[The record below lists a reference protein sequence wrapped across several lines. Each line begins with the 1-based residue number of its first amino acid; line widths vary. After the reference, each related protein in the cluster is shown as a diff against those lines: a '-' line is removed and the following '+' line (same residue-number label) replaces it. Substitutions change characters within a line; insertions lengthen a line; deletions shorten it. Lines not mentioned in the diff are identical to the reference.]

1 MFTGTSYS
9 RDVTSRRASG
19 AAGPPEGD
27 LGAGTGSAAE
37 AWRLMTSVM
46 MARKEQFP
54 QIAASFKLNP
64 GALHALLTLD
74 PDVPKSMSTL
84 AGGWGCDA
92 SNVTWLVDRLEE
104 QGLVERRTH
113 PTDRRVRT
121 VALTPKG
128 VKVRQQVDAMIHEA
142 PAAIAALGDSDLETL
157 CRVLR
162 KVVPADSPGFAVARF

>member
-1 MFTGTSYS
+1 VFTRSSYAGH
-9 RDVTSRRASG
+9 VTTRGAKVPASPV
-19 AAGPPEGD
+19 AATISTGD
-27 LGAGTGSAAE
+27 DTAAE
-37 AWRLMTSVM
+37 AWRLMTAVM

-74 PDVPKSMSTL
+74 PESPQSMSAL

-104 QGLVERRTH
+104 QGLVERRAH

-128 VKVRQQVDAMIHEA
+128 VTVRAQVESMIYEA
-142 PAAIAALGDSDLETL
+142 PASIAALSQADLEAL

-162 KVVPADSPGFAVARF
+162 KAAPADTPRLASARF

>member
-1 MFTGTSYS
+1 VFTESSYP
-9 RDVTSRRASG
+9 RDVT
-19 AAGPPEGD
+19 
-27 LGAGTGSAAE
+27 TGSASEAATPADEDSATE
-37 AWRLMTSVM
+37 AWRLMTAVM
-46 MARKEQFP
+46 MARKQQFP

-74 PDVPKSMSTL
+74 PDVPQSMSAL

-104 QGLVERRTH
+104 NGLVERRPH

-128 VKVRQQVDAMIHEA
+128 VEVRAQVETMIYEA
-142 PAAIAALGDSDLETL
+142 PAGIADLSAADLQEL

-162 KVVPADSPGFAVARF
+162 KVAPADVPRIASARF

>member
-1 MFTGTSYS
+1 
-9 RDVTSRRASG
+9 
-19 AAGPPEGD
+19 
-27 LGAGTGSAAE
+27 
-37 AWRLMTSVM
+37 MTAVM
-46 MARKEQFP
+46 TARKQQFP

-74 PDVPKSMSTL
+74 PEHPQSMSAL

-104 QGLVERRTH
+104 QGLVERRPH

-128 VKVRQQVDAMIHEA
+128 VQARAQVEAMIYEA
-142 PAAIAALGDSDLETL
+142 PPAIAALPAADLEAL

-162 KVVPADSPGFAVARF
+162 KAVPDPLPGVATARF

>member
-1 MFTGTSYS
+1 
-9 RDVTSRRASG
+9 
-19 AAGPPEGD
+19 
-27 LGAGTGSAAE
+27 
-37 AWRLMTSVM
+37 M
-46 MARKEQFP
+46 MARKQQFP

-74 PDVPKSMSTL
+74 PEAPQSMSAL

-104 QGLVERRTH
+104 NGLVERRPH
-113 PTDRRVRT
+113 PSDRRVRT

-128 VKVRQQVDAMIHEA
+128 VEVRAQVETMIYEA
-142 PAAIAALGDSDLETL
+142 PAAIAALSPTDLETL

-162 KVVPADSPGFAVARF
+162 KAAPADTPRLASARF